1 MGNQPGYKS
10 RHRNTILVVEKGA
23 ARYPASKMQGAGIQ
37 QRELTQETVKEI
49 KQLGAGAK
57 TCFVIGTDA
66 FQKAVQKTIRTEN
79 LHWNCVTKYR
89 STDDMMKQ
97 EGYSFPE
104 TVAERS
110 KPQKEPAKP
119 RQNLGILYAKLLEK
133 GLDEETAASILLA
146 AEEVSEMKIF
156 PMTSDNIYRSF
167 LKTACEYLQDDNLAK
182 QAVDAYLQVLAAE
195 TT

>member
-10 RHRNTILVVEKGA
+10 RHKNTILVVEKGS

-66 FQKAVQKTIRTEN
+66 FQKAVQKTIRMEN

-97 EGYSFPE
+97 EGFSFPE
-104 TVAERS
+104 TVTERS
-110 KPQKEPAKP
+110 KSQKEPAKP
-119 RQNLGILYAKLLEK
+119 RQNLGILYTKLLEK
-133 GLDEETAASILLA
+133 GLDGETAASILLA
-146 AEEVSEMKIF
+146 AEEISEMKIF
-156 PMTSDNIYRSF
+156 PRTSDNVYRSF

-195 TT
+195 T